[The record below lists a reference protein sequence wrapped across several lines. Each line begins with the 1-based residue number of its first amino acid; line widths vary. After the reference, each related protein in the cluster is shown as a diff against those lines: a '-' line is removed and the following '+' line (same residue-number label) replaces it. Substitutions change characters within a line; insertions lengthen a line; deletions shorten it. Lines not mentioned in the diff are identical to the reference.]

1 MKKMSDPLIEG
12 IAYQEPQPGL
22 VGQVGTM
29 AKNFVCPPS
38 PCPGMQEIEEKRESL
53 RILVT
58 TGAAK
63 EYLGTCE
70 TRDRKGR
77 KEIEVA
83 DVEGFSAKAVEK
95 YYFRYQTKLAKQVT
109 GGLVES
115 ALKLGAKTLS
125 KFVPIDD
132 SDSLSDDLVHDKI
145 VKRELTNAAGYL
157 VLKGGRFVALA
168 SALFH
173 VVSHVE
179 FSAKKEVL
187 LEKPEHGAEEP
198 EQDAQQI

>member
-1 MKKMSDPLIEG
+1 MSDPLIEG
-12 IAYQEPQPGL
+12 ISFQEPQPGL
-22 VGQVGTM
+22 VEQATTM
-29 AKNFVCPPS
+29 AKNFVSPPS
-38 PCPGMQEIEEKRESL
+38 SSVGMQEIEEKRESL

-63 EYLGTCE
+63 EYLGTCQAK
-70 TRDRKGR
+70 DGKR
-77 KEIEVA
+77 KEIEVC
-83 DVEGFSAKAVEK
+83 DIERFSSQAVEK

-109 GGLVES
+109 GGLVEN
-115 ALKLGAKTLS
+115 AIKLGVKTMS

-132 SDSLSDDLVHDKI
+132 SDSLSDDLVHDEI
-145 VKRELTNAAGYL
+145 VKRELVNAAGNL

-173 VVSHVE
+173 VVSHID

-187 LEKPEHGAEEP
+187 VEKP
-198 EQDAQQI
+198 EQDAQSI